1 MREEREVGEGGRR
14 REGIIGRE
22 RRGGGGRERVVGR
35 RKRVVGLSVCVTVKG
50 WLVVVVVVL

>member
-22 RRGGGGRERVVGR
+22 GRGGGR
-35 RKRVVGLSVCVTVKG
+35 RKRVVGLGVCVTVKG
-50 WLVVVVVVL
+50 WLVVVVVVVVL

>member
-22 RRGGGGRERVVGR
+22 GRGGGR
-35 RKRVVGLSVCVTVKG
+35 RKRVVGLGVCVTVKKEIKKERHRQTDRQID
-50 WLVVVVVVL
+50 